1 MRRRARFV
9 ACAMS
14 VGLGWAAPPDARAD
28 AEVLS
33 PSSSSSPSPSQAVA
47 ALGSMYEHR
56 FPTAALY
63 WGLGGALVVTGVVTL
78 ALSPS
83 PETSASDRLGV
94 YSGSATLISGLSS
107 CFSALPLTLA
117 RRTFELRLERARA
130 TGRPMDDGAALD
142 VLVAQA
148 GWARRWRIATQI
160 VTPVLLALNG
170 AMLGWYSARY
180 AYERTTTGIVAGL
193 YGIGVPIVLW
203 YDSLSSPEE
212 QALHGVVAGTARV
225 TVGAMVL
232 RSSRGAE
239 PGVGVGGVF

>member
-1 MRRRARFV
+1 VRRGARLV
-9 ACAMS
+9 ACAIS
-14 VGLGWAAPPDARAD
+14 VGLGWAAPRDARAD
-28 AEVLS
+28 AEAA
-33 PSSSSSPSPSQAVA
+33 PASPSQALA
-47 ALGSMYEHR
+47 ALGRMYEHR

-63 WGLGGALVVTGVVTL
+63 WGFGGALVATGAVTL

-83 PETSASDRLGV
+83 PGTSASDRLGV
-94 YSGSATLISGLSS
+94 YSGTATLVSGLSS

-130 TGRPMDDGAALD
+130 TGRPMDDDAALD

-180 AYERTTTGIVAGL
+180 TYERTTTGIVAGL

-203 YDSLSSPEE
+203 YDSLPSPEE
-212 QALHGVVAGTARV
+212 QALHGVVAGVPRV

-232 RSSRGAE
+232 RSPRGAE